1 LVETEKGEQHGS
13 QIFPQLS
20 EPVLFD
26 GDGRCVDCLYAGH
39 PATGLPDFTNSLPAC
54 SGASARGS
62 GSSGRILHTDFLVAR
77 LLVTAT
83 TLADDLCNKA
93 SVTNWDL
100 DVETSNFVEV
110 SSTVLST
117 ATP

>member
-1 LVETEKGEQHGS
+1 MVETENGEQHGS
-13 QIFPQLS
+13 QIFPKLS
-20 EPVLFD
+20 ESVLFAS
-26 GDGRCVDCLYAGH
+26 DGRCVDCLDTGH
-39 PATGLPDFTNSLPAC
+39 PDFTNSHPAC

-77 LLVTAT
+77 LL
-83 TLADDLCNKA
+83 ADVLCNKA
-93 SVTNWDL
+93 SVTNREL
-100 DVETSNFVEV
+100 DVETGNFVEV